1 MKKINQYKL
10 LAGICALSLF
20 TACDFEELN
29 TNPFEMTDEMGI
41 RDGVAVGGAV
51 MAMQR
56 AVITVG
62 TQADDTE
69 AINQYQV
76 AYNLSADSWSGFF
89 GQNNNWYSGSNNTT
103 YYLQDNWVAA
113 TYTNSYTTL
122 LSSWKKIKQE
132 SEKNET
138 PEIFA
143 LAQILKYLLG
153 TKRLVFRSHSL
164 HPCRRTCTGDT
175 FRQRASCIQ
184 CHVCRS
190 DGRYRSL
197 DSESGTRGNYCCR
210 L

>member
-89 GQNNNWYSGSNNTT
+89 GQNNNWYSGSNNTSQQPKVDWMYCWHIIRKT
-103 YYLQDNWVAA
+103 HSKCVFSIHCGAR
-113 TYTNSYTTL
+113 
-122 LSSWKKIKQE
+122 LSS
-132 SEKNET
+132 
-138 PEIFA
+138 
-143 LAQILKYLLG
+143 
-153 TKRLVFRSHSL
+153 VSL
-164 HPCRRTCTGDT
+164 
-175 FRQRASCIQ
+175 
-184 CHVCRS
+184 
-190 DGRYRSL
+190 
-197 DSESGTRGNYCCR
+197 
-210 L
+210 

>member
-51 MAMQR
+51 TAMQR
-56 AVITVG
+56 AVVTVG
-62 TQADDTE
+62 TQADDTD

-132 SEKNET
+132 SEKTET

-143 LAQILKYLLG
+143 LAQILKISAWHK
-153 TKRLVFRSHSL
+153 T
-164 HPCRRTCTGDT
+164 
-175 FRQRASCIQ
+175 
-184 CHVCRS
+184 
-190 DGRYRSL
+190 L
-197 DSESGTRGNYCCR
+197 DCESGTRGNHCCR

>member
-69 AINQYQV
+69 ASTSIRLHTICQPIRGADFSDRIIAGIAV
-76 AYNLSADSWSGFF
+76 ATILPITCRTVGWRLPTPTHIRHCCLSG
-89 GQNNNWYSGSNNTT
+89 
-103 YYLQDNWVAA
+103 
-113 TYTNSYTTL
+113 
-122 LSSWKKIKQE
+122 
-132 SEKNET
+132 
-138 PEIFA
+138 
-143 LAQILKYLLG
+143 
-153 TKRLVFRSHSL
+153 
-164 HPCRRTCTGDT
+164 RR
-175 FRQRASCIQ
+175 
-184 CHVCRS
+184 
-190 DGRYRSL
+190 
-197 DSESGTRGNYCCR
+197 
-210 L
+210 